1 MPLIYTPSGAPGT
14 KLGELRRSNE
24 LLEKI
29 SAQLEKQTE
38 LLEALIKAQT
48 KTKK

>member
-1 MPLIYTPSGAPGT
+1 MPLTYIPNGAPGT
-14 KLGELRRSNE
+14 KLGEARRTNE

-29 SAQLEKQTE
+29 SAQIEKQND
-38 LLEALIKAQT
+38 LLDKLIKTQT

>member
-1 MPLIYTPSGAPGT
+1 MPITYTPSGAPGT

-29 SAQLEKQTE
+29 STQLEKQTE
-38 LLEALIKAQT
+38 LLDKLVKDRT